1 MAETIG
7 VVGVGLL
14 GSAVSSVLLEA
25 GHPLVVHDLV
35 AEKVDALV
43 KRGARGAR
51 SAADVATN
59 ARVVFTVLPTLESV
73 EEAIGEV
80 LSAATKETVIVQ
92 MSTISP
98 DLAVRMDEAARSRGA
113 ALLDAPVSG
122 TSAMVARR
130 DCVITVGGDRSRF
143 DSCRII
149 LEELAKKVFH
159 VGARGMGSYLKLVT
173 NLVMGLNG
181 VVLAEGLTL
190 ARRAGLDPAQTLEIL
205 RHGAAASKILEVRG
219 PLMVEGR
226 FDAMMKVDLFLKD
239 IRLMLEAGQ
248 SLHVPLPLASAMQQ
262 FYTAAYAS
270 GQAKD
275 DLATVVRVYEAMAG
289 LPPRGRPSA

>member
-80 LSAATKETVIVQ
+80 LFAATKETVIVQ

-130 DCVITVGGDRSRF
+130 DCVITVGGDRARF
-143 DSCRII
+143 DTCRII

-159 VGARGMGSYLKLVT
+159 VGACGMGSYLKLVT

-205 RHGAAASKILEVRG
+205 RHGAAASKILEGRG

>member
-1 MAETIG
+1 M
-7 VVGVGLL
+7 
-14 GSAVSSVLLEA
+14 
-25 GHPLVVHDLV
+25 
-35 AEKVDALV
+35 
-43 KRGARGAR
+43 
-51 SAADVATN
+51 
-59 ARVVFTVLPTLESV
+59 
-73 EEAIGEV
+73 
-80 LSAATKETVIVQ
+80 
-92 MSTISP
+92 
-98 DLAVRMDEAARSRGA
+98 
-113 ALLDAPVSG
+113 
-122 TSAMVARR
+122 
-130 DCVITVGGDRSRF
+130 
-143 DSCRII
+143 
-149 LEELAKKVFH
+149 VFH
-159 VGARGMGSYLKLVT
+159 VGACGMGSYLKLVT

>member
-1 MAETIG
+1 
-7 VVGVGLL
+7 
-14 GSAVSSVLLEA
+14 
-25 GHPLVVHDLV
+25 
-35 AEKVDALV
+35 
-43 KRGARGAR
+43 
-51 SAADVATN
+51 
-59 ARVVFTVLPTLESV
+59 
-73 EEAIGEV
+73 
-80 LSAATKETVIVQ
+80 ETVIVQ

-159 VGARGMGSYLKLVT
+159 VGACGMGSYLKLVT

-275 DLATVVRVYEAMAG
+275 DLATVVRVYEAMSG

>member
-51 SAADVATN
+51 SAAEVARN

-73 EEAIGEV
+73 EQAVSEMLAE
-80 LSAATKETVIVQ
+80 AATKETVIVQ

-130 DCVITVGGDRSRF
+130 DCVITVGGDRTRF
-143 DSCRII
+143 DSCRVI
-149 LEELAKKVFH
+149 LEELARKVFH
-159 VGARGMGSYLKLVT
+159 VGACGMGSYLKLVT
-173 NLVMGLNG
+173 NLIMGLNG

-239 IRLMLEAGQ
+239 IRLMLEAAQ
-248 SLHVPLPLASAMQQ
+248 SLHVPLPLASAM
-262 FYTAAYAS
+262 
-270 GQAKD
+270 
-275 DLATVVRVYEAMAG
+275 
-289 LPPRGRPSA
+289 

>member
-25 GHPLVVHDLV
+25 GHPLVIHDLV
-35 AEKVDALV
+35 AEKVEALV

-51 SAADVATN
+51 SAADVASN

-122 TSAMVARR
+122 TSA
-130 DCVITVGGDRSRF
+130 
-143 DSCRII
+143 
-149 LEELAKKVFH
+149 
-159 VGARGMGSYLKLVT
+159 
-173 NLVMGLNG
+173 
-181 VVLAEGLTL
+181 
-190 ARRAGLDPAQTLEIL
+190 
-205 RHGAAASKILEVRG
+205 
-219 PLMVEGR
+219 
-226 FDAMMKVDLFLKD
+226 
-239 IRLMLEAGQ
+239 
-248 SLHVPLPLASAMQQ
+248 
-262 FYTAAYAS
+262 
-270 GQAKD
+270 
-275 DLATVVRVYEAMAG
+275 
-289 LPPRGRPSA
+289 